1 MRAGTPTFIHLFN
14 RYRYVSDTVLSLMDK
29 MIHRKIASYLM
40 QIAIKRTHTQLKLPN
55 SIVSVIIGG
64 SGDFFGRK

>member
-1 MRAGTPTFIHLFN
+1 M
-14 RYRYVSDTVLSLMDK
+14 SDTVLSLMDK